1 MNANHV
7 IAPPCTCQSSVPLA
21 AKSTSSIY
29 AALKVGVLTKK
40 ALTYELPKILIRKSY
55 HEKYSCQYVFQNAHR
70 SNSKDVSYMRVFY
83 IIIFQLFYLFILSN
97 TQMCVIGSNRTENTF
112 ISQVLRGLIWNRDA
126 TAKLW
131 WWVFL

>member
-55 HEKYSCQYVFQNAHR
+55 QAKYSCQYVFQHAHR
-70 SNSKDVSYMRVFY
+70 SN
-83 IIIFQLFYLFILSN
+83 
-97 TQMCVIGSNRTENTF
+97 
-112 ISQVLRGLIWNRDA
+112 
-126 TAKLW
+126 
-131 WWVFL
+131 